1 MFTHFYKESIRKMV
15 IAFGSLFNDV
25 RVVRKNADGSE
36 KEQIRLPLA
45 YGPKEK
51 FLRRIR
57 ETSSISDDNKVIEVP
72 RLSFEIT
79 NYIYDPNRKRNSLT
93 KRKAQQL
100 AGQGGRYSYTYAEV
114 PYDISFTLQS
124 YVRHMDDA
132 LQITEQILPYFA
144 PDFTVTINFND
155 ISTRVD
161 VPITLNDVALIEEF
175 EGAFDSRR
183 LITTQYTFTAKTY
196 VFGPT
201 KQTSSEVIQ
210 SADITYFDL
219 EGSNFK
225 TTRGVGGTGPT
236 GAVFRSI
243 YGVSGGDDTLLHTF
257 GYTGDIKT
265 EKFVGGA
272 TGSDGIGLDYLG
284 NTYA

>member
-1 MFTHFYKESIRKMV
+1 MV
-15 IAFGSLFNDV
+15 IGFGSLFNDV
-25 RVVRKNADGSE
+25 RIVRKNSDGSE
-36 KEQIRLPLA
+36 KEQIRVPLS

-57 ETSSISDDNKVIEVP
+57 ETSSISDDNKVIELP

-93 KRKAQQL
+93 RRKAQQSVG
-100 AGQGGRYSYTYAEV
+100 AGDKYTYTYAEV

-124 YVRHMDDA
+124 YVRYMDDA

-155 ISTRVD
+155 INTKVD
-161 VPITLNDVALIEEF
+161 VPITLNDVALTEEY
-175 EGAFDSRR
+175 EGAFDTRR

-201 KQTSSEVIQ
+201 KQTNSEVIQ
-210 SADITYFDL
+210 NADITFFDL
-219 EGSNFK
+219 EGSNFE
-225 TTRGVGGTGPT
+225 TTRGAGGTGPT

-243 YGVSGGDDTLLHTF
+243 YGVSGGADTLLHNF
-257 GYTGDIKT
+257 GYTSDIKT
-265 EKFVGGA
+265 ERFVGGS
-272 TGSDGIGLDYLG
+272 TGPGGIGLDYLG

>member
-1 MFTHFYKESIRKMV
+1 
-15 IAFGSLFNDV
+15 
-25 RVVRKNADGSE
+25 
-36 KEQIRLPLA
+36 
-45 YGPKEK
+45 
-51 FLRRIR
+51 
-57 ETSSISDDNKVIEVP
+57 
-72 RLSFEIT
+72 
-79 NYIYDPNRKRNSLT
+79 
-93 KRKAQQL
+93 
-100 AGQGGRYSYTYAEV
+100 
-114 PYDISFTLQS
+114 
-124 YVRHMDDA
+124 MDDA

-210 SADITYFDL
+210 SADITYFNL
-219 EGSNFK
+219 EGSNFE
-225 TTRGVGGTGPT
+225 TPRGWSGDMGASGPT
-236 GAVFRSI
+236 GAVLRSI

-257 GYTGDIKT
+257 GYTSDIKT
-265 EKFVGGA
+265 ELFVSGA
-272 TGSDGIGLDYLG
+272 TGPVDGIGLDFLG

>member
-15 IAFGSLFNDV
+15 IAFGSLFNDI
-25 RVVRKNADGSE
+25 RISRKNADGTE

-79 NYIYDPNRKRNSLT
+79 NYAYDPQRKRNSLT
-93 KRKAQQL
+93 KRRATQTVPD
-100 AGQGGRYSYTYAEV
+100 RYEYTYAEV

-124 YVRHMDDA
+124 YVRYMDDA

-155 ISTRVD
+155 INEKVD
-161 VPITLNDVALIEEF
+161 VPITLNDVSITEEY
-175 EGAFDSRR
+175 EGSFDTRR
-183 LITTQYTFTAKTY
+183 LITTQYTFTAKSY

-201 KQTSSEVIQ
+201 KKTESEVIR
-210 SADITYFDL
+210 SADITFFDL
-219 EGSNFK
+219 EGDNFL
-225 TTRGVGGTGPT
+225 TRRRGGSGPT
-236 GAVFRSI
+236 GAILRGI
-243 YGVSGGDDTLLHTF
+243 YGVSGENETIHTF
-257 GYTGDIKT
+257 GYTSDIST
-265 EKFVGGA
+265 ERFVGGA
-272 TGSDGIGLDYLG
+272 SGSDGIDIIG